1 MRKIIKRKMV
11 LCFTVAIAMTLF
23 LCACKSGS
31 ELSSSTWNS
40 SQSYSE
46 QESSKQPNVGSSTS
60 SSTKSN
66 SDIPDSSDND
76 TSVEAPSDKNV
87 IGDITAKEL
96 VEQMRVGWNLGNT
109 LDATG
114 GSGLGAETSWGNIK
128 TTKANIDAIKAAGFN
143 VLRVP
148 VSWGTHLDENYSIDS
163 AWMDRVQE
171 IVDYGIDND
180 MFVILNTHHEEW
192 YLPTADHIEH
202 DLAEIEAV
210 WKQIAEHFESYGE
223 KLIFEGLNEPR
234 LRGDSL
240 EWYGDDSAR
249 GIVNRYAEKFVAT
262 VRATGGN
269 NKNRILMVT
278 PYCASSSDVNLKALK
293 IPESSG
299 KIIVSVHAYI
309 PYPFAL
315 DASGTS
321 EFNAESNDIKNLFAV
336 LKNLFIDKGIPVII
350 GEFGAVNK
358 NNLNDRI
365 TWVKHFLDLGKQ
377 YGIPC
382 VWWDNGQRSG
392 NGENFA
398 LFNRADNTWH
408 FPELVDAIMSSVN

>member
-23 LCACKSGS
+23 LCACKNGS
-31 ELSSSTWNS
+31 ELSSSTGNS

-46 QESSKQPNVGSSTS
+46 RESSNQPNVG

-66 SDIPDSSDND
+66 SDIPDSSDENI
-76 TSVEAPSDKNV
+76 SVEAPTNKNV
-87 IGDITAKEL
+87 IGDITAKDL
-96 VEQMRVGWNLGNT
+96 VSQMRVGWNLGNT

-148 VSWGTHLDENYSIDS
+148 VSWGTHLDESCNIDG
-163 AWMDRVQE
+163 AWLNRVKE
-171 IVDYGIDND
+171 VVDYGIDND

-192 YLPTADHIEH
+192 YLPTADHLEH
-202 DLAEIEAV
+202 DLSEIEAV
-210 WKQIAEHFESYGE
+210 WKQIAEYFEDYGE

-234 LRGDSL
+234 LRGDAV
-240 EWYGDDSAR
+240 EWYGNDSAR
-249 GIVNRYAEKFVAT
+249 GIVNQYAEKFVMT

-293 IPESSG
+293 IPETGG

-315 DASGTS
+315 DANGTS
-321 EFNAESNDIKNLFAV
+321 VFDANDNTVRDFFTA
-336 LKNLFIDKGIPVII
+336 LKSLFIDKDIPVII

-358 NNLNDRI
+358 DNLNDRI
-365 TWVKHFLDLGKQ
+365 AWVKHFLALGKQ

-398 LFNRADNTWH
+398 LLNRADNTWH